1 MTGAV
6 RSWVAL
12 GRLPPD
18 RRLSPCRRHF
28 RPEIGT
34 EHRFTAEAVI
44 DTSVRLIK
52 RRSLEAVAESNVVVA
67 RNLLSMT
74 TNNLRHAETT
84 CCRWDAR
91 RRSNAWRHS

>member
-1 MTGAV
+1 
-6 RSWVAL
+6 
-12 GRLPPD
+12 
-18 RRLSPCRRHF
+18 
-28 RPEIGT
+28 
-34 EHRFTAEAVI
+34 
-44 DTSVRLIK
+44 
-52 RRSLEAVAESNVVVA
+52 VVA